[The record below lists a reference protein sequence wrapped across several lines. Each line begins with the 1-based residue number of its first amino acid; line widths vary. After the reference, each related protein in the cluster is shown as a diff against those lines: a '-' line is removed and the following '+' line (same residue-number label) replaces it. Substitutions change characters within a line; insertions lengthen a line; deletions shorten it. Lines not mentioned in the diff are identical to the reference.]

1 MSKWHGG
8 KGDQPRPRSVD
19 SKTFDSNW
27 DRIFKK
33 DNSDEEA
40 GQGKTKEIAREE
52 NKEECQSQRQDL

>member
-8 KGDQPRPRSVD
+8 KGDRTRPRSVD

-33 DNSDEEA
+33 DKRYEED
-40 GQGKTKEIAREE
+40 GQSKTSKTTKEE
-52 NKEECQSQRQDL
+52 NKEKRQS

>member
-33 DNSDEEA
+33 EQRYEEA
-40 GQGKTKEIAREE
+40 GQGKTSKTSKEE
-52 NKEECQSQRQDL
+52 NKEKRQS